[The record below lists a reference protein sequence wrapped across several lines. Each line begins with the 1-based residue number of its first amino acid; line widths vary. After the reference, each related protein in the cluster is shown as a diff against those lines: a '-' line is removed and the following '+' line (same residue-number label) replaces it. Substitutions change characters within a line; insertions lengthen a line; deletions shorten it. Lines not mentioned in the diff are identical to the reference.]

1 MTRKSLISVVILV
14 LLSSMF
20 VFINCLPAL
29 KDITS
34 PFCELLHPVAGSSV
48 NGVVPIVVSATDNE
62 EITEMRIY
70 IDGNLEFV
78 GSGQVQTFSWD
89 TAPIADNLQHYIRAI
104 AFDKESNIGYSLN
117 VNVQVVPGI
126 VSDPVDPT
134 INILTPLN
142 GQLVS
147 GLVNYVAE
155 PKDNNQ
161 IERVDFFVDGDSVS
175 TDNEPLYKYIWD
187 TRTLVKGSDH
197 NLFVI
202 AYDINGNSSAS
213 PTITVTANNN
223 EFNDLIPPSLT
234 LLYPVQNS
242 IFSEGGD
249 GAISIIADA
258 TDENGI
264 KKVEFSI
271 DGELM
276 HTDSVGDGSS
286 YKYDWS
292 LQGYG
297 DGALHSIFIKAFDNA
312 DNTSATQILVTVTP

>member
-1 MTRKSLISVVILV
+1 MTRKSFLSIVVSI
-14 LLSSMF
+14 LLS
-20 VFINCLPAL
+20 FIFIFLNCLPAL
-29 KDITS
+29 KDITP
-34 PFCELLHPVAGSSV
+34 PFCELLHPVGGSSV

-70 IDGNLEFV
+70 IDGKLEFV
-78 GSGQVQTFSWD
+78 GTGQVQTFTWD

-104 AFDKESNIGYSLN
+104 AFDKENNIGYSLN
-117 VNVQVVPGI
+117 VNVQVVPGNLP
-126 VSDPVDPT
+126 DPIDPT

-155 PKDNNQ
+155 PKDNTQ
-161 IERVDFFVDGDSVS
+161 IERVDFFVDGDSVF
-175 TDNEPLYKYIWD
+175 TDKEPLYKYVWD
-187 TRTLVKGSDH
+187 TGGLVKGADH

-213 PTITVTANNN
+213 PTITVTVNNN
-223 EFNDLIPPSLT
+223 EFNDLIPPSLA

-242 IFSEGGD
+242 IFSESGD
-249 GAISIIADA
+249 VAITIIADA

-276 HTDSVGDGSS
+276 HTDSMGVGSS

-297 DGALHSIFIKAFDNA
+297 DGAFHSIFVKAFDNA
-312 DNTSATQILVTVTP
+312 GNTSATQILVTITP